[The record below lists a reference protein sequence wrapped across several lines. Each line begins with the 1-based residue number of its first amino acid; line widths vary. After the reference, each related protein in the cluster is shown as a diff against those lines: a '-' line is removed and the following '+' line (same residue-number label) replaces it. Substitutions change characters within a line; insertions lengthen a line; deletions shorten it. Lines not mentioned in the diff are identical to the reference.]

1 MKKKFMQRVKE
12 REIAFKEAEKEAS
25 ISNLRE
31 FILIFRCPINWGYLI
46 LNKLFDV
53 FEEYFLFFKK

>member
-1 MKKKFMQRVKE
+1 MQRVKE